1 MPTFSG
7 PMFAPAR
14 NEYARSIFNKDGGH
28 YNLSAFHD
36 PDAALAMLR
45 NWFPTG
51 DADDLNFVLFSTSGV
66 HGSYM
71 TLEEVE
77 EQLDEPDA
85 ITDVTVLV
93 VCPRLV
99 AMHYGN
105 CRVTRDALPFLKQL
119 RASSWA
125 AMQNIGAHKP
135 EEAG

>member
-51 DADDLNFVLFSTSGV
+51 DV